1 MPKTILGS
9 KISVPK
15 NLTLMGSTT
24 CFTRDLDI
32 SNNDYKTTYLA
43 CGLKVRENYFT

>member
-15 NLTLMGSTT
+15 NLMLMGSTT
-24 CFTRDLDI
+24 CFPRDLDVTI
-32 SNNDYKTTYLA
+32 KPCN
-43 CGLKVRENYFT
+43 